1 MESQGSSPSRAEG
14 SVPFVPGQ
22 VLAGKFRVERV
33 LGVGGMGAVAAVTHL
48 QLDELVALK
57 VLLPELAANPEYAAR
72 FAREAR
78 AAVKIKS
85 EHVARVLDVGALED
99 GAPYMVMEYLA
110 GLDLGALVERQG
122 PLEPGVAATYV
133 LEACDAIAAAHALD
147 IIHRDLKPS
156 NLFLADRGDGTRA
169 VKVLDFGIS
178 KVGEQMTP
186 SAQRL
191 TRTAAVMGSPL
202 YMAPEQMQ
210 SARAADARTDVWA
223 LGCVLFELVVGAPP
237 FVAGS
242 MPELCALILTG
253 PTPLPSRFRPGLPPE
268 LDAVVQRCLEKSPD
282 ARFGSIAE
290 LAAALLPL
298 APDAQALVA
307 RIQRRSTSIPPAG
320 ERPSRTEVI
329 SAPPAGKGTDAA
341 WGQGTRPAA
350 GRQGAP
356 WLGVALLGGAAAL
369 LLALVA
375 GAVVVRSLLLTAPA
389 ASVAAEP
396 SSAPASAP
404 ALDPTAGG
412 AALAGADTAPVASAP
427 APAPSDSAAPAAPV
441 RRPPVPV
448 APAPSAARAAPAAP
462 PRPPAGA
469 ATATSTRSPLDL
481 GIK

>member
-1 MESQGSSPSRAEG
+1 MPL
-14 SVPFVPGQ
+14 VPGQ
-22 VLAGKFRVERV
+22 VLAGKFRVERL
-33 LGVGGMGAVAAVTHL
+33 LGVGGMGAVVAVTHL

-85 EHVARVLDVGALED
+85 EHVARVLDVGAFED

-110 GLDLGALVERQG
+110 GLDLGALVEQQG
-122 PLEPGVAATYV
+122 ALAPGVAATYV

-147 IIHRDLKPS
+147 IVHRDLKPS

-178 KVGEQMTP
+178 KVGERMSP

-210 SARAADARTDVWA
+210 SARSADARTDVWA

-253 PTPLPSRFRPGLPPE
+253 PIPLPSQHRPGLPPE
-268 LDAVVQRCLEKSPD
+268 LDAVVRRCLEKSPD

-307 RIQRRSTSIPPAG
+307 RIQRRSTSIPPAT

-329 SAPPAGKGTDAA
+329 TTPPAGKGTDAA

-350 GRQGAP
+350 GRQGTP
-356 WLGVALLGGAAAL
+356 WLGVALVGGAAAL
-369 LLALVA
+369 LVALV
-375 GAVVVRSLLLTAPA
+375 VVGVSVRSLLAPA
-389 ASVAAEP
+389 PVASVAPEP
-396 SSAPASAP
+396 SSAAAGAAP
-404 ALDPTAGG
+404 AADPLAAGVALDGSSV
-412 AALAGADTAPVASAP
+412 APVASAP
-427 APAPSDSAAPAAPV
+427 APMASDSAAPASRGALV
-441 RRPPVPV
+441 RRPSPTV
-448 APAPSAARAAPAAP
+448 APAPSAARAAPSAP

-469 ATATSTRSPLDL
+469 TTAPPARSPLDL